1 MDQSLKDQIYQAS
14 SLIDSWSN
22 VIKSENFG
30 SRKESLD
37 ESFYSKSTNLP
48 KYAPIF
54 ERILLSL
61 KLSLDSKEENNSENS
76 EGFSSSSEEEDTDLI
91 RDQLKDENINVRDDK
106 PVKDFRIRN
115 RQSKTSVTKAKIKQR
130 IGENDNVNIL

>member
-1 MDQSLKDQIYQAS
+1 MLF
-14 SLIDSWSN
+14 L
-22 VIKSENFG
+22 
-30 SRKESLD
+30 
-37 ESFYSKSTNLP
+37 
-48 KYAPIF
+48 

-130 IGENDNVNIL
+130 IGENVNVNIR

>member
-1 MDQSLKDQIYQAS
+1 VDQSLKDQIYQAS

-54 ERILLSL
+54 ERIQLSL

>member
-130 IGENDNVNIL
+130 IGENVNVNIR